1 MVELKNW
8 NRPRY
13 QAGYWVRLALGLGI
27 VVLLLAYGLSML
39 GRTVRFDL
47 VPGEL
52 EHAVGQSFVVQ
63 LKGRPGWPWILPEDQ
78 VDRLDR
84 SDLRLY
90 EGGRPLGPPHAQ
102 HAGIRESGGGGFS
115 HWQNYLLFSTSD
127 RSDPRTNGRTYSV
140 TATAR
145 LAPTIISW
153 TLAIGSGGVLLG
165 LSLLGWQQRARWLA
179 AGRHRA
185 AHLWRRRWDYAAAGA
200 FPAAVGG
207 FAWLALPPIWNG
219 SDSVIWLLWP
229 WNLFPH
235 HPLIYPTFMAFAT
248 TWFAES
254 GAVLSFATAV
264 QHLAA
269 IGALIYLA
277 SACRARWQIVIV
289 SVLACLGTALQLYAQ
304 GLMTEA
310 LDLSF
315 LCILLGA
322 VLRLRRDGLSTAVGT
337 ALFVGLLGGMLTRH
351 ASIVFAAIPLAY
363 VLIAALLSDRRWSLA
378 AWRPVGGVIVVVLL
392 ALVTAKGLTGS
403 ACQLLENSCMS
414 ITGRAGVYRIVD
426 TYQSVPQGERAAWL
440 ERLAG
445 AAPDAPT
452 AQALAI
458 MAQTPGPWLGTRRA
472 IAAESDLWPHDPDAL
487 MNTGFRIFVRSLD
500 RDALRQWG
508 RELNKAVFGPVGGLG
523 FGIGQFE
530 SLLHVSAHSIKVIF
544 PPEAEYLRVLQGTG
558 AEHPESAIRY
568 LNLANLPAT
577 RLLDLLLPLGQGTRI
592 PLLLATWLLALTA
605 LWTCRRADFTALL
618 LSLWIGFA
626 AYALALTLV
635 TVVLP
640 RYLAPLDLLLWL
652 SNAIAISAL
661 IDQAARRRRPG
672 ALPRRVRED

>member
-1 MVELKNW
+1 M
-8 NRPRY
+8 RPDPTMARPAIPW
-13 QAGYWVRLALGLGI
+13 AGSALALGVI
-27 VVLLLAYGLSML
+27 LLFVAYGLGTL
-39 GRTVRFDL
+39 DRRVRFDL
-47 VPGEL
+47 APGEL
-52 EHAVGQSFVVQ
+52 QPAVGQSFIVQ
-63 LKGRPGWPWILPEDQ
+63 LKGRPGWPWVLPGDQ
-78 VDRLDR
+78 ANRLAR

-90 EGGRPLGPPHAQ
+90 EDGRPLGPPQAQ
-102 HAGIRESGGGGFS
+102 HADIREQGGGGFS
-115 HWQNYLLFSTSD
+115 HWLRYLLFSTPD
-127 RSDPRTNGRTYSV
+127 HSDPRTNGRVYTV

-145 LAPTIISW
+145 LAPAIIDW

-165 LSLLGWQQRARWLA
+165 LGLLAWRQRTGLLA
-179 AGRHRA
+179 AVRRRA

-200 FPAAVGG
+200 FPAAVGV

-235 HPLIYPTFMAFAT
+235 HPILYPTFMAFAT

-254 GAVLSFATAV
+254 RAVLSFATAV

-277 SACRARWQIVIV
+277 SAFRARRQIVIV

-322 VLRLRRDGLSTAVGT
+322 VLRLRRDGMNTAVGA
-337 ALFVGLLGGMLTRH
+337 ALFVGLLGGLLTRH

-363 VLIAALLSDRRWSLA
+363 VLIAALWSEQRWSRS
-378 AWRPVGGVIVVVLL
+378 AWRPVGGVIAVVLL

-403 ACQLLENSCMS
+403 ACHLIENRCLST
-414 ITGRAGVYRIVD
+414 IGRPGVYRIVD
-426 TYQSVPQGERAAWL
+426 TYQLVPQEARAAWL

-445 AAPDAPT
+445 AAPDVPT
-452 AQALAI
+452 AQALVL
-458 MAQTPGPWLGTRRA
+458 MAQTPNPWLGTRRA
-472 IAAESDLWPHDPDAL
+472 IAAEPDLWSSDPDVL
-487 MNTGFRIFVRSLD
+487 MNTGFLVFARSLD
-500 RDALRQWG
+500 GDALRQWG
-508 RELNKAVFGPVGGLG
+508 RELNKAVFGPVAGVG
-523 FGIGQFE
+523 FGNGQFE
-530 SLLHVSAHSIKVIF
+530 TLLRMSADSIRVVF
-544 PPEAEYLRVLQGTG
+544 PPEADALRVLQGTG
-558 AEHPESAIRY
+558 AEHPESATRY

-577 RLLDLLLPLGQGTRI
+577 RLLDLLLPLAQGIRV
-592 PLLLATWLLALTA
+592 PLLLAAWLLAFTA
-605 LWTCRRADFTALL
+605 LRACRRADFTALL

-661 IDQAARRRRPG
+661 IDQARRRRRSG
-672 ALPRRVRED
+672 ALPRRGRED

>member
-1 MVELKNW
+1 MA
-8 NRPRY
+8 RPAIPW
-13 QAGYWVRLALGLGI
+13 AGSALALG
-27 VVLLLAYGLSML
+27 VVLLFVAYGLGTL
-39 GRTVRFDL
+39 DRRVRFDL
-47 VPGEL
+47 APGEV
-52 EHAVGQSFVVQ
+52 EPAVGQSFVVQ
-63 LKGRPGWPWILPEDQ
+63 LKGRPGWPWVLPGDQ
-78 VDRLDR
+78 ADRLAR
-84 SDLRLY
+84 SDLRLH
-90 EGGRPLGPPHAQ
+90 EDGRPLGPPQAQ
-102 HAGIRESGGGGFS
+102 HADIRDGGGGFS
-115 HWQNYLLFSTSD
+115 HWQRSLLFSTPD
-127 RSDPRTNGRTYSV
+127 HSDPRTNGRVYTV

-145 LAPTIISW
+145 LAPAIIDW

-165 LSLLGWQQRARWLA
+165 LGLLAWRQRTCLLA
-179 AGRHRA
+179 AVRRRA

-200 FPAAVGG
+200 FPAAVGV

-235 HPLIYPTFMAFAT
+235 HPILYPTFMAFAT

-254 GAVLSFATAV
+254 RAVLSFATAV

-277 SACRARWQIVIV
+277 SAFRARRQIVIV

-322 VLRLRRDGLSTAVGT
+322 VLRLRRDGMNTAVGA
-337 ALFVGLLGGMLTRH
+337 ALFVGLLGGLLTRH

-363 VLIAALLSDRRWSLA
+363 VLIAALWSEQRWSRS
-378 AWRPVGGVIVVVLL
+378 AWRPVGGVIAVVLL

-403 ACQLLENSCMS
+403 ACHLIENRCLST
-414 ITGRAGVYRIVD
+414 IGRPGVYRIVD
-426 TYQSVPQGERAAWL
+426 TYQLVPQEARAAWL

-445 AAPDAPT
+445 AAPDVPT
-452 AQALAI
+452 AQALVL
-458 MAQTPGPWLGTRRA
+458 MAQTPNPWLGTRRA
-472 IAAESDLWPHDPDAL
+472 IAAEPDLWSSDPDVL
-487 MNTGFRIFVRSLD
+487 MNTGFLVFARSLD
-500 RDALRQWG
+500 GDALRQWG
-508 RELNKAVFGPVGGLG
+508 RELNKAVFGPVAGVG
-523 FGIGQFE
+523 FGNGQFE
-530 SLLHVSAHSIKVIF
+530 TLLRMSADSIRVVF
-544 PPEAEYLRVLQGTG
+544 PPEADALRVLQGTG
-558 AEHPESAIRY
+558 AEHPESATRY

-577 RLLDLLLPLGQGTRI
+577 RLLDLLLPLAQGIRV
-592 PLLLATWLLALTA
+592 PLLLAAWLLAFTA
-605 LWTCRRADFTALL
+605 LRACRRADFTALL

-661 IDQAARRRRPG
+661 IDQARRRRRSG
-672 ALPRRVRED
+672 ALPRRGRED

>member
-8 NRPRY
+8 DPPRY
-13 QAGYWVRLALGLGI
+13 QVRHWARLALGLGI

-39 GRTVRFDL
+39 GRTVRFD
-47 VPGEL
+47 VAPGEM
-52 EHAVGQSFVVQ
+52 EQAVGQSFVLR
-63 LKGRPGWPWILPEDQ
+63 LKGRPGWLWILPGDQ
-78 VDRLDR
+78 VDRLER

-90 EGGRPLGPPHAQ
+90 EDGRPLGPPHAQ
-102 HAGIRESGGGGFS
+102 HAGIREGGGGFS
-115 HWQNYLLFSTSD
+115 HWQRYLLFSTPD
-127 RSDPRTNGRTYSV
+127 RSDPRTNGRVYSV
-140 TATAR
+140 SATAR
-145 LAPTIISW
+145 LAPAIITW
-153 TLAIGSGGVLLG
+153 TLTIGGGGLLLG
-165 LSLLGWQQRARWLA
+165 LGLLGWQQRARWLA
-179 AGRHRA
+179 AGRRRA

-200 FPAAVGG
+200 FPAAVGV

-235 HPLIYPTFMAFAT
+235 HPILFPAFMAVAT

-254 GAVLSFATAV
+254 GAALSFATAL

-277 SACRARWQIVIV
+277 SAWCARWQIVIV
-289 SVLACLGTALQLYAQ
+289 SVLACLGVALQLYAQ

-337 ALFVGLLGGMLTRH
+337 ALFVGFLGGMLTRH

-378 AWRPVGGVIVVVLL
+378 AWRPVGGVIAVMLL

-403 ACQLLENSCMS
+403 ACHLLENSCTS
-414 ITGRAGVYRIVD
+414 IIGRAGVYRIVA
-426 TYQSVPQGERAAWL
+426 TFQLVPQGERAVWL

-452 AQALAI
+452 AQALII
-458 MAQTPGPWLGTRRA
+458 MAQTPDPWLGTREA
-472 IAAESDLWPHDPDAL
+472 IAAEPDLWPNDPDAL
-487 MNTGFRIFVRSLD
+487 MNTGFRVFVRSLD
-500 RDALRQWG
+500 GDALRQWG
-508 RELNKAVFGPVGGLG
+508 QELNKAVFGPVAGVG
-523 FGIGQFE
+523 FGNGQFE
-530 SLLHVSAHSIKVIF
+530 SLLHASADSIRVVF
-544 PPEAEYLRVLQGTG
+544 PPERDYLRALQGTG
-558 AEHPESAIRY
+558 AEHPESATLY
-568 LNLANLPAT
+568 LNLARRSAT
-577 RLLDLLLPLGQGTRI
+577 RLLDLLLPLAQGIRA

-605 LWTCRRADFTALL
+605 LWTCRRSDFTALL
-618 LSLWIGFA
+618 LSLWVGFA
-626 AYALALTLV
+626 AYALALTFV
-635 TVVLP
+635 TIVLP

-652 SNAIAISAL
+652 SNAIAITAL